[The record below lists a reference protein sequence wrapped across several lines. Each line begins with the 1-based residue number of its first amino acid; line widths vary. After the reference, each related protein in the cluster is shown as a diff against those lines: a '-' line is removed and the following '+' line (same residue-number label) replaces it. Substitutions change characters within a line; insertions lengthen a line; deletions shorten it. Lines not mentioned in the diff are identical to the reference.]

1 MLDDILEFIL
11 ELAAEIFFSATEGG
25 EKKPLKL
32 GWVIAFTVIMGVALI
47 ASLVI
52 FATGGNEI
60 RFLFMV
66 CAIGLAL
73 GIGFMWRKY
82 LNDKK

>member
-1 MLDDILEFIL
+1 MLDDIIEFVV
-11 ELAAEIFFSATEGG
+11 ELAVEIFCSVTEGS

-32 GWVIAFTVIMGVALI
+32 GWAIAFTVIMGIALI
-47 ASLVI
+47 ASLCI
-52 FATGGNEI
+52 FATGDEEI
-60 RFLFMV
+60 RFLFMA

-82 LNDKK
+82 FNDKK

>member
-52 FATGGNEI
+52 FATG
-60 RFLFMV
+60 
-66 CAIGLAL
+66 
-73 GIGFMWRKY
+73 
-82 LNDKK
+82 

>member
-1 MLDDILEFIL
+1 MLDDIIEFVV
-11 ELAAEIFFSATEGG
+11 ELAAEIFFSATDGG

-32 GWVIAFTVIMGVALI
+32 GWAIAFTVIMGAALI

-52 FATGGNEI
+52 FATGDEEI
-60 RFLFMV
+60 RFLFMA

-82 LNDKK
+82 FNDKK